1 MKFSTLRPLPIFLAA
16 LLAVVLTI
24 PAAAQTEYVAFGDS
38 ITEGFGDDSGQRERG
53 YPARLAQ
60 LLANRGVN
68 ATVTNFGLGGETTA
82 EGLSRLPVVFSQGGD
97 VLLLMEGTNDIG
109 QRISPETIRFNL
121 DSMAD
126 RAENNGFEVVLATII
141 PRFPTAN
148 FDGSNRIT
156 GRLAGLIRELA
167 HDENRELVDPFQ
179 VFFRDTPGVFDEL
192 YVGGQDRLH
201 PNGEGYDALAEIFAD
216 VLTGVDSVP
225 PVTGLVSPED
235 DDQNVSPNTAIAID
249 LYDFGAGID
258 VPNTS
263 LRINDQLVTANITG
277 DSDKLEI
284 RYQPP
289 APLSGVVFVGLSSRD
304 LAAPGNNTLDRNIMQ
319 FVIAGTQFLAGDI
332 DRDGR
337 VDGTDLVLFA
347 IRFGSERG
355 DSRFRAF
362 ADLNGDD
369 SVNGRDLA
377 ILANNFAG
385 TAN

>member
-1 MKFSTLRPLPIFLAA
+1 MSRSAPHILAFALAA
-16 LLAVVLTI
+16 LVVLTLAA
-24 PAAAQTEYVAFGDS
+24 PATAQTEYVAFGDS

-53 YPARLAQ
+53 YPPRLAQ

-97 VLLLMEGTNDIG
+97 VLLLMEGTNDVG
-109 QRISPETIRFNL
+109 MRISPETIRFNL

-126 RAENNGFEVVLATII
+126 RAENNGFEVVHATII

-167 HDENRELVDPFQ
+167 HDEGRDLVDPFQ
-179 VFFRDTPGVFDEL
+179 VFFRDTPGVFDQF
-192 YVGGQDRLH
+192 YVGGEDRLH
-201 PNGEGYDALAEIFAD
+201 PNGEGYDLLAEIFAD
-216 VLTGVDSVP
+216 ALTGVDNVP

-235 DDQNVSPNTAIAID
+235 DDQNVAPNTAIAID

-258 VPNTS
+258 VANTS
-263 LRINDQLVTANITG
+263 LRINGNLVTANITG
-277 DSDKLEI
+277 DSDRLEI

-289 APLSGVVFVGLSSRD
+289 APLSGVVFVGLTSRD
-304 LAAPGNNTLDRNIMQ
+304 LAAPANNQLDRTIMQ
-319 FVIAGTQFLAGDI
+319 FVIAGTQFLPGDI

-347 IRFGSERG
+347 VRFGSQRG
-355 DSRFRAF
+355 DARFRAF

-369 SVNGRDLA
+369 AVDGRDLA
-377 ILANNFAG
+377 ILANNFG
-385 TAN
+385 ETAS